1 MKELELKQT
10 AIPNEMTLNLMEHYD
25 FKWVANMVPDLYRTV
40 FFTIAEILKHYKSK
54 NENPRVGFILKDLK
68 GNFKIGAI
76 MNYHAPE
83 DGADSEDD
91 KGNYTLE
98 FTLNEKD
105 MTDVYVPADSQSDLF
120 ITCATN
126 KANEVMGGRFKTF
139 EFCNNLFCE
148 SIDTLATYLDKNAI
162 AEDELSVVF
171 RGVFVATVGCK
182 KDKKTFTIVPGEMVK
197 QIIKGDINL

>member
-1 MKELELKQT
+1 MKELELKET
-10 AIPNEMTLNLMEHYD
+10 AISEEMTYNLMEHYELT
-25 FKWVANMVPDLYRTV
+25 WLASRVPDFYRVV
-40 FFTIAEILKHYKSK
+40 FFTIAEILKNYKSK
-54 NENPRVGFILKDLK
+54 NENPQVGFILKDLN

-83 DGADSEDD
+83 DGADTEDD

-105 MTDVYVPADSQSDLF
+105 MADVYVPADSQSDVF

-126 KANEVMGGRFKTF
+126 KANEIMSGRFKTF

-148 SIDTLATYLDKNAI
+148 SIDTLITYLDKNAI
-162 AEDELSVVF
+162 AEDEFSVVY
-171 RGVFVATVGCK
+171 RGVFVATVSCK

-197 QIIKGDINL
+197 QIIKGDSNL